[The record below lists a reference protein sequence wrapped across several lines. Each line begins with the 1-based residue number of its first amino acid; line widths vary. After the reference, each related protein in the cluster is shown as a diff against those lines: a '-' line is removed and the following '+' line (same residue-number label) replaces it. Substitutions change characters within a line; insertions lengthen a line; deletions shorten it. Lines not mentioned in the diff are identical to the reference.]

1 MNLQTRKIAFVQ
13 EFLRLQNESVIGEL
27 EKILRNKKVEEI
39 EKSMFPLSIEQF
51 NKEIDQSLKDSKND
65 NVISAQN
72 LKGVNFFHSK

>member
-51 NKEIDQSLKDSKND
+51 NKEIDQSLKDSKID

-72 LKGVNFFHSK
+72 LKKKIQKWA

>member
-72 LKGVNFFHSK
+72 LKKKIQKWA